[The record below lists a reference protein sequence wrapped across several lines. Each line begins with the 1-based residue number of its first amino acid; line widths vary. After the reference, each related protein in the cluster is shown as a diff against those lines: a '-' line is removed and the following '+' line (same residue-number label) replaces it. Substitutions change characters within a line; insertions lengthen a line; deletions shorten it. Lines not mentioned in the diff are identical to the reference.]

1 MIALMRLPDDLQQ
14 DVRYSIRA
22 LANSPRFTLVVLLTL
37 ALGIGANTAIFSVV
51 NAVLIRPINARDAA
65 RLVRFYGMYGTQ
77 KSATAGSREY
87 ARWREQPLIERVSA
101 HRLDFANMS
110 LDSGA
115 EQIPVGRVSADFLE
129 LFHAPVLH
137 GRAFTSDED
146 RPGGGSVA
154 ILSYEFWA
162 THFGRD
168 ATIVGRTISLGSV
181 PHLVVGVL
189 GSGFDTEQFDP
200 RPVVW
205 VPFQIDAARV
215 DGGNL
220 FLVTGR
226 LKPQATIAAANAQL
240 TAAASQAT
248 SGAANNSR
256 TMWAVEPLH
265 DAMVEKARASLRLL
279 LVAAGFVLLL
289 ACANVTNLW
298 LVRCDARKG
307 ELAIRAAIGAS
318 RGRLVRRLLVESIIL
333 SLAGGAL
340 GLGLAKI
347 GILAVFSLYPEANPF
362 NLLDLGTTIPRI
374 GDAGSAVTLDWRV
387 LTFAF
392 VLSFAASIIFGLL
405 PAFQAARS
413 DPHAVLKG
421 SGYSGGRHP
430 RRNKWRDVIVGVE
443 ITVALMLLIGAAL
456 LIRSSLNLQAVD
468 PGFDAQNVLTMRM
481 AVSGTVFDERA
492 GIGRL
497 TQDGIQRIQGLPGV
511 EAASMTCC
519 MPLETVWQLP
529 FIIQGRALQGNFHGF
544 GGWTFISPGYFN
556 VFKIPMLRGRDFTTS
571 DDAAAPG
578 VVIINQAM
586 AERFWPNSDPIGQT
600 LLVGR
605 TMRPEYIEDPIRQI
619 IGVVGNV
626 RDTALARPPRPEM
639 YVPVAQVPDG
649 VTALNVRLLPIV
661 WIARTKIEPF
671 SVAASMKDQLRDAS
685 GGLPVTRIRSMNDV
699 VMESTATM
707 RFQTWLMAIFS
718 ASALL
723 LALVGVYGLIAY
735 SVEQRQHEIGVRM
748 ALGARPIDIR
758 KVILLRGMIMTLIS
772 IAAGVAAA
780 FNLSKLIS
788 GFLFGITARDPVVFV
803 SAPLLLIAIGFLAAW
818 LPCRRALQFNPITLL
833 RHD

>member
-1 MIALMRLPDDLQQ
+1 MRIPDGLLQ
-14 DVRYSIRA
+14 DVRHGIRA
-22 LANSPRFTLVVLLTL
+22 LANSPRFTLIVLLTL

-51 NAVLIRPINARDAA
+51 NAVLIRPLNTPDGA

-87 ARWREQPLIERVSA
+87 ARWREQPLIEKVSA
-101 HRLDFANMS
+101 HRLDFANLT

-115 EQIPVGRVSADFLE
+115 EQIPIGRVSADFFD
-129 LFHAPVLH
+129 LFHARVLH
-137 GRAFTSDED
+137 GRVFSVDED

-154 ILSYEFWA
+154 ILSYEFWT

-168 ATIVGRTISLGSV
+168 GGIVGRTIPLGNV
-181 PHLVVGVL
+181 PHLIVGVL
-189 GSGFDTEQFDP
+189 ASGFDTEQFDP
-200 RPVVW
+200 RPDVW
-205 VPFQIDAARV
+205 VPFQIDPSRV

-226 LKPQATIAAANAQL
+226 LKPQANIAAANAQL
-240 TAAASQAT
+240 MSAAASLVRGGT
-248 SGAANNSR
+248 ANSSR
-256 TMWAVEPLH
+256 TMWAVEPLQ

-289 ACANVTNLW
+289 ACANVTNLL
-298 LVRCDARKG
+298 LVRCDARKA

-333 SLAGGAL
+333 ALAGAAL

-347 GILAVFSLYPEANPF
+347 GIFGIFSLYPEANPF

-374 GDAGSAVTLDWRV
+374 GAAGSAVTLDWRV

-392 VLSFAASIIFGLL
+392 LLSFATSIIFGLL
-405 PAFQAARS
+405 PAFQAGRS
-413 DPHAVLKG
+413 DPYAVLKG
-421 SGYSGGRHP
+421 SGYSGGGHP
-430 RRNKWRDVIVGVE
+430 RRNKWRDVIVGIE
-443 ITVALMLLIGAAL
+443 ITVALMLLIGASL
-456 LIRSSLNLQAVD
+456 LIRSSLNLHAVD
-468 PGFDAQNVLTMRM
+468 PGFDAHNVLTMRM
-481 AVSGTVFDERA
+481 AVSGTAFDKRA
-492 GIGRL
+492 GIARL
-497 TQDGIQRIQGLPGV
+497 TQDGIHRIQGLPGV

-544 GGWTFISPGYFN
+544 GGWTFISPGYFDA
-556 VFKIPMLRGRDFTTS
+556 FKIPILRGRDFSDS

-586 AERFWPNSDPIGQT
+586 ADRFWPNSDPIGQT

-605 TMRPEYIEDPIRQI
+605 TMRPEYDEDPVRRI
-619 IGVVGNV
+619 IGIAGNV

-661 WIARTKIEPF
+661 WIARTKLEPL
-671 SVAASMKDQLRDAS
+671 SIAASMKDQLRDAS

-699 VMESTATM
+699 VRESTATI

-718 ASALL
+718 AAALL
-723 LALVGVYGLIAY
+723 LAVVGVYGLIAY

-748 ALGARPIDIR
+748 ALGARPTDIR
-758 KVILLRGMIMTLIS
+758 KAVLGRGVLLTLIG
-772 IAAGVAAA
+772 IAAGIAAA

-788 GFLFGITARDPVVFV
+788 GFLFGITARDPLVFI
-803 SAPLLLIAIGFLAAW
+803 SAPLLLMAIALLAAW
-818 LPCRRALQFNPITLL
+818 LPYRRALQFNPIRLL